1 LGVEEQGLSLSS
13 LEQSASHWPPAD
25 SGTGL
30 NATTDVLA
38 EAFVPAESWPRR
50 RPSQGNRQ
58 LLSADVVSG
67 SVAGALIALAGG
79 MTVAR
84 LPVLALAFGV
94 GWPVLA
100 YLGGLHAA
108 ADVRLRARRHGEG
121 ARLAMVS
128 LLASWPVFGLLTALD
143 AAHPVTGALVGAT
156 AAGGCAGLGRAAVRA
171 GRHRSPASRER
182 TLIVG
187 SGAVAQQLVDRLHCH
202 RELGLEPVGYI
213 DDHIHEPGELAIPR
227 LGTLDSLADLIA
239 LGRVDRV
246 MIAFTRSSHERL
258 LHCIRVCRDA
268 GVTVDIVPRLFEFLD
283 GARTL
288 EQIGGMPL
296 LSIRAASM
304 SRLSRNSKRAL
315 DILGASIAILTLA
328 PLVAVIALAIAIDS
342 PGPVLFTQQ
351 RSGRGGRFFR
361 LLKLRSMRTDAAM
374 LVRDNGAIIKRL
386 GDERITRVGRFI
398 RRFSLDEAPQLLNVL
413 KGDMSLVGPRPLVVA
428 EQEALTEGWQA
439 RRADLRP
446 GLTGPWQVSG
456 RSHIPFEDM
465 IKIDYQYVAGW
476 SLARDI
482 EILLATLPAVLSGRG
497 AR

>member
-1 LGVEEQGLSLSS
+1 MSTDATS
-13 LEQSASHWPPAD
+13 AD
-25 SGTGL
+25 SGL
-30 NATTDVLA
+30 SVAPDVRV
-38 EAFVPAESWPRR
+38 EAFVPAEPLSRR
-50 RPSQGNRQ
+50 RPPQLRRQ

-67 SVAGALIALAGG
+67 SVAGALIALPGG
-79 MTVAR
+79 VTVAQ
-84 LPVLALAFGV
+84 LPVLALAIGL

-100 YLGGLHAA
+100 YLGGLYAA
-108 ADVRLRARRHGEG
+108 DDVRLRARGHRDGP
-121 ARLAMVS
+121 RLAVVS
-128 LLASWPVFGLLTALD
+128 LLASWPVFGLLTALHG
-143 AAHPVTGALVGAT
+143 AHPVPGALVGAT
-156 AAGGCAGLGRAAVRA
+156 VAGGCASLGRGALRA
-171 GRHRSPASRER
+171 GLNRSPASRER

-187 SGAVAQQLVDRLHCH
+187 SGTVAQQLVQRLRDHT
-202 RELGLEPVGYI
+202 ELGLEPVGFI
-213 DDHIHEPGELAIPR
+213 DDDVRR
-227 LGTLDSLADLIA
+227 LGLLGMPCRGTLDSLADLIA

-246 MIAFTRSSHERL
+246 MIAFTRSSHEPL

-268 GVTVDIVPRLFEFLD
+268 GVTVDVVPRLFEFLD

-296 LSIRAASM
+296 LSIRAPSM
-304 SRLSRNSKRAL
+304 SRLSRSSKRAL
-315 DILGASIAILTLA
+315 DIVGASIAILTLA
-328 PLVAVIALAIAIDS
+328 PLVAVVALAIAIDS
-342 PGPVLFTQQ
+342 PGPVLFTQR
-351 RSGRGGRFFR
+351 RSGRRGRFFS
-361 LLKLRSMRTDAAM
+361 LLKLRSMRTDAAV
-374 LVRDNGAIIKRL
+374 LVRDDGVIVKRL
-386 GDERITRVGRFI
+386 RGERITRVGRFI

-465 IKIDYQYVAGW
+465 IKIDYQYVVGW

-482 EILLATLPAVLSGRG
+482 EILLATVPAVLSARG